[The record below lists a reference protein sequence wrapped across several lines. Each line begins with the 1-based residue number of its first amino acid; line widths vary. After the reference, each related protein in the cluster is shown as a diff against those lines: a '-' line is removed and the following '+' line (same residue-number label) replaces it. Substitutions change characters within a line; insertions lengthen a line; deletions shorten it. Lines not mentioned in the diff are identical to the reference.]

1 MGENHNDMT
10 ELLTYSRES
19 ADDLDRATAVE
30 AAAVMG
36 GVSDVLARM
45 QGAGQDWCE
54 DCGEDMPAERRAK
67 VPYAI
72 RCMPCQALHE
82 RKTQGVRRG

>member
-1 MGENHNDMT
+1 MSSNDMT

-45 QGAGQDWCE
+45 QGEGQDDCE
-54 DCGEDMPAERRAK
+54 DCGFEIPMARRVAA
-67 VPYAI
+67 PWAI
-72 RCMPCQALHE
+72 RCAPCQTAKE
-82 RKTQGVRRG
+82 GKRP

>member
-1 MGENHNDMT
+1 MDENQYEMT

-45 QGAGQDWCE
+45 QGKGQDDCE
-54 DCGEDMPAERRAK
+54 DCGFEIPKARRVAA
-67 VPYAI
+67 PWAI
-72 RCMPCQALHE
+72 RCVECQSLLEA
-82 RKTQGVRRG
+82 RR